1 MTQSE
6 HAQAAVDLLLESL
19 NTFTQGHGLDVRLE
33 SDIDLPS
40 VYVNFVGEDED
51 YFYKNYGESLRD
63 LSFLMMTLVEKQFP
77 EVELEIK
84 VDSGGYLAAKEAE
97 LRGMA
102 ESAAARARDTQN
114 QVLLNPLNPYER
126 RLVHMALQKHEDIET
141 ESLGEGHLKRIAV
154 RVIAGEPTEA

>member
-19 NTFTQGHGLDVRLE
+19 ETFTKGHGLDVRLE

-51 YFYKNYGESLRD
+51 YFFKNYGESLRD
-63 LSFLMMTLVEKQFP
+63 LSFLMMTLVEKRFP
-77 EVELEIK
+77 DVELEIK

-154 RVIAGEPTEA
+154 RAIAGEPSEA